1 MALAQPPALIHAGP
15 ALATA
20 VHTRA
25 NPAPHGW
32 QVHVVRRG
40 ETVSGLSLSYRTSI
54 SALVAKN
61 HLGQHGRLIH
71 PGQKLWV
78 PRTAAAATTTHTKA
92 KHTKARA
99 KPAKKPRAA
108 APRRASYTVRAGDT
122 LSQIAV
128 QHHMPLATLLKLNR
142 MGLRTVIHPG
152 DRLVVNAP
160 RPAAPAASKTKAT
173 GPRRLGV
180 KEVSRTHAKAMIVAT
195 ARRHGVDPKL
205 ALAIA
210 WQESGWQ
217 QNILSSADAY
227 GIMQVIPSSGEWA
240 SSMAGR
246 RLDLRKAQDNV
257 TAGVVILRAL
267 DRMAANRDQ
276 AIAGYYQGLAS
287 VRSRGMYA
295 DTKQYVRSVKAI
307 MKRM

>member
-1 MALAQPPALIHAGP
+1 
-15 ALATA
+15 
-20 VHTRA
+20 
-25 NPAPHGW
+25 
-32 QVHVVRRG
+32 
-40 ETVSGLSLSYRTSI
+40 
-54 SALVAKN
+54 
-61 HLGQHGRLIH
+61 
-71 PGQKLWV
+71 
-78 PRTAAAATTTHTKA
+78 
-92 KHTKARA
+92 
-99 KPAKKPRAA
+99 
-108 APRRASYTVRAGDT
+108 
-122 LSQIAV
+122 
-128 QHHMPLATLLKLNR
+128 MPLATLLKLNR
-142 MGLRTVIHPG
+142 MGVRTVIHPG

-160 RPAAPAASKTKAT
+160 RPAAPSAEAASRTKAT

-180 KEVSRTHAKAMIVAT
+180 KEVSRTQAKAMIVAT
-195 ARRHGVDPKL
+195 ARRHGVDPRL

-240 SSMAGR
+240 SSMVGR
-246 RLDLRKAQDNV
+246 RLDLRNAQDNV

-267 DRMAANRDQ
+267 DRTAANRDQ

-295 DTKQYVRSVKAI
+295 DTKQYVRSVEAI